1 MLMLLKRIMWE
12 VKPMREKIVNFYTRN
27 QQLIK
32 RTLIILYDLMV
43 VWVAGVLA
51 LLLRFDLSFSKIP
64 DNFLENMQAVLL
76 LNMFATVIIFT
87 VNRLYSSLWAYAGVV
102 EMQRIILAVFETTIV
117 EVLISMIKEKNG
129 EGYFLP
135 RTYHFLYFFI
145 LLLLSAGIR
154 FLYRTVRMQITSRV
168 NSANVQTSRVMLIGA
183 GETGHMV
190 IRDVLSSASVMKE
203 LCCIIDDDKNK
214 VGSYINGIKVVGD
227 RHSIPENAEKFK
239 INEIII
245 AIPSASRKELSELIN
260 ICTSTGCKLK
270 ITPSV
275 TEIMEGH
282 ISATL
287 LRDVSVED
295 LLGREPVNVEL
306 DLVMGYVSGKTVL
319 VTGGGGSIGSELCR
333 QIAGH
338 KPKQLIIVDIYENN
352 AYDIELEL
360 RHNFPELNLVVL
372 IASVRNLDRLDS
384 IFSEYRPNLVYHAA
398 AHKHVPLMENSPNEA
413 IKNNVLGTYNTVK
426 TADKYG
432 VDRFVLISTD
442 KAVNPTNVMGA
453 SKRICEMIIQTFG
466 HHSKTEF
473 VAVRFGNVLGSNGS
487 VIPLFKKQI
496 ENGGPVTVTHPDII
510 RYFMT
515 IPEAVSLVLQAGAY
529 AKGGEIFILEMG
541 EPVKILDLAK
551 NIIRLSGFVPDR
563 DIKIEFSG
571 LRPGE
576 KLYEELL
583 MEEEGLRDTDNKLI
597 HIGRAIEMDEDKFKS
612 ELEEIIELAF
622 TEPSGEK
629 IREAIRK
636 IVPTYKG

>member
-1 MLMLLKRIMWE
+1 M
-12 VKPMREKIVNFYTRN
+12 KPMSEIIVSFYTKH

-32 RTLIILYDLMV
+32 RALIILYDLLV

-64 DNFLENMQAVLL
+64 AYFMENMQSMLL
-76 LNMFATVIIFT
+76 INMVITVIIFT
-87 VNRLYSSLWAYAGVV
+87 VNHLYTSLWAYAGVV
-102 EMQRIILAVFETTIV
+102 EMQRIILAAIETTAAEVIIV
-117 EVLISMIKEKNG
+117 TIKSGNKA
-129 EGYFLP
+129 GYFLP
-135 RTYHFLYFFI
+135 RTYHILYFFI
-145 LLLLSAGIR
+145 LLILTAGIR
-154 FLYRTVRMQITSRV
+154 FLYRMVRMQITSRV
-168 NSANVQTSRVMLIGA
+168 NPANVQVSKVMLIGA

-190 IRDVLSSASVMKE
+190 IRDIISSASVMKE

-214 VGSYINGIKVVGD
+214 IGSYISGIKVVGD
-227 RHSIPENAEKFK
+227 RTAIVYNAEKYK

-245 AIPSASRKELSELIN
+245 AIPSATRKELSDLIS
-260 ICTSTGCKLK
+260 ICTDTGCKLK

-295 LLGREPVNVEL
+295 LLGRDPVEVEL
-306 DLVMGYVSGKTVL
+306 DLIMGYVSGKTVL

-333 QIAGH
+333 QIARH

-352 AYDIELEL
+352 AYDIEIEL
-360 RHNFPELNLVVL
+360 RHNYPELNLTVL

-384 IFSEYRPNLVYHAA
+384 IFSEYKPNLVYHAA

-432 VDRFVLISTD
+432 VERFVLISTD

-496 ENGGPVTVTHPDII
+496 SEGGPVTVTHPDII

-541 EPVKILDLAK
+541 EPVKILELAK
-551 NIIRLSGFVPDR
+551 NIIRLSGFVPDK

-583 MEEEGLRDTDNKLI
+583 MEEEGLRDTENKLI
-597 HIGRAIEMDEDKFKS
+597 HIGRAIEMDEEKFKT
-612 ELEEIIELAF
+612 ELEEIIDFAF

>member
-1 MLMLLKRIMWE
+1 M
-12 VKPMREKIVNFYTRN
+12 KPMSEKIVSFYTKH

-32 RTLIILYDLMV
+32 RALIILYDLLV

-64 DNFLENMQAVLL
+64 AYFMENMQNMLL
-76 LNMFATVIIFT
+76 INMVITVIIFT
-87 VNRLYSSLWAYAGVV
+87 VNHLYTSLWAYAGVV
-102 EMQRIILAVFETTIV
+102 EMQRIILAAIETTAV
-117 EVLISMIKEKNG
+117 EVIIVTIKSGNKA
-129 EGYFLP
+129 GYFLP
-135 RTYHFLYFFI
+135 RTYHILYFFI
-145 LLLLSAGIR
+145 LLILTAGIR
-154 FLYRTVRMQITSRV
+154 FLYRMVRMQITSRV
-168 NSANVQTSRVMLIGA
+168 NPSNVQVSKVMLIGA

-190 IRDVLSSASVMKE
+190 IRDIISSASVMKE

-214 VGSYINGIKVVGD
+214 IGSYISGIKVVGD
-227 RHSIPENAEKFK
+227 RTAIVYNAEKYK

-245 AIPSASRKELSELIN
+245 AIPSATRKELSDLIN
-260 ICTSTGCKLK
+260 ICTDTGCKLK

-295 LLGREPVNVEL
+295 LLGRDPVEVEL
-306 DLVMGYVSGKTVL
+306 DLIMDYVSSKTVL

-333 QIAGH
+333 QIARH

-352 AYDIELEL
+352 AYDIEIEL
-360 RHNFPELNLVVL
+360 RHNYPELNLTVL

-384 IFSEYRPNLVYHAA
+384 IFSEYKPNLVYHAA

-432 VDRFVLISTD
+432 VERFVLISTD

-496 ENGGPVTVTHPDII
+496 SEGGPVTVTHPDII

-541 EPVKILDLAK
+541 EPVKILELAK
-551 NIIRLSGFVPDR
+551 NIIRLSGFVPDK

-583 MEEEGLRDTDNKLI
+583 MEEEGLRDTENKLI
-597 HIGRAIEMDEDKFKS
+597 HIGRAIEMDEEKFKT
-612 ELEEIIELAF
+612 ELEEIIEFAF

>member
-87 VNRLYSSLWAYAGVV
+87 LNRLYSSLWAYAGVV

-117 EVLISMIKEKNG
+117 EVFISMIKEKNG

-214 VGSYINGIKVVGD
+214 IGSYINGINVVGD
-227 RHSIPENAEKFK
+227 RYSIPENADKFK

-245 AIPSASRKELSELIN
+245 AIPSAGRKELSELIN